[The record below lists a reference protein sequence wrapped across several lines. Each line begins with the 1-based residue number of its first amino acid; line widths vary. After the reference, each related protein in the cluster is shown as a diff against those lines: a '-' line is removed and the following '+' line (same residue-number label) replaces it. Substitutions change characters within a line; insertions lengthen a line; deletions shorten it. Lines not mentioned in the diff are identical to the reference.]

1 MKKIYQNPVAV
12 IVSFDKE
19 NMVTVSGTVEPEDVV
34 GGLTEVNHN
43 GSTAWIPDW
52 NQ

>member
-1 MKKIYQNPVAV
+1 MKKPYEQP
-12 IVSFDKE
+12 IVVVSIFNKE
-19 NMVTVSGTVEPEDVV
+19 NMITASGTVEPEEVV

>member
-1 MKKIYQNPVAV
+1 MKKTYQNPVAV
-12 IVSFDKE
+12 IVNFDKE
-19 NMVTVSGTVEPEDVV
+19 NMVTVSGTTPEEVV

>member
-1 MKKIYQNPVAV
+1 MKKEYQQPKAL
-12 IVSFDKE
+12 IAAFEKE
-19 NMVTVSGTVEPEDVV
+19 DMITVSGTVEPEEVV